1 THASGDPR
9 FTLLGVLDNTSTPM
23 GARALRRWL
32 HRPLRDRAMLRARQ
46 QAIAALIESRAFEAL
61 REHLRAIGD
70 LERILARVALRS
82 ARPRDLAT
90 LRDGLLAAPG
100 IINAIVPDREDQKA
114 ATELS
119 AMDGGFG
126 RTSRKAHALLD
137 ILADRIG
144 EHAATARMLSA
155 AITERPPLLLRDG

>member
-90 LRDGLLAAPG
+90 LRDGLLAAPNLKER
-100 IINAIVPDREDQKA
+100 IA
-114 ATELS
+114 ALDS
-119 AMDGGFG
+119 P
-126 RTSRKAHALLD
+126 LLD
-137 ILADRIG
+137 DLVSRIG
-144 EHAATARMLSA
+144 
-155 AITERPPLLLRDG
+155 